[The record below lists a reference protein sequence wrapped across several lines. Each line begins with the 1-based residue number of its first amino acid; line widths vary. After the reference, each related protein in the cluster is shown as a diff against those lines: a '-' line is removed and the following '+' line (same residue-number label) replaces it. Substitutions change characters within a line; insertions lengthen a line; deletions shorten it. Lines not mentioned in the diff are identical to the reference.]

1 MRNFDEFIK
10 TAGISTSLA
19 TIGTKALSTGT
30 KFLNSSAGKKALTG
44 AAIGAATGAV
54 TAQPGSDGRT
64 HRLRNAMVGAT
75 TGGLAGA
82 AYNGIQ
88 NMGTVTPEGIKN
100 GVSNIGSKIQGAFS
114 TLNSNN
120 KTAFEEL
127 DDMVKEAGIGT
138 SLKMAGMNAKMHTQ
152 MAGLKLRMLPMQIK
166 ANHYAKKHPEQQNQQ
181 NDENKQ
187 QPAQQGEQ
195 KPEKRVIK

>member
-10 TAGISTSLA
+10 TAGIGNTLVNVGS
-19 TIGTKALSTGT
+19 KALSTGT

-100 GVSNIGSKIQGAFS
+100 GVSNIGSKIQGAFN
-114 TLNSNN
+114 TLNN
-120 KTAFEEL
+120 KTALEEL
-127 DDMVKEAGIGT
+127 DEMAKEAGFGT
-138 SLKMAGMNAKMHTQ
+138 SLRLAGMNAKMHAQ

-181 NDENKQ
+181 NDGNKQ

-195 KPEKRVIK
+195 KPEKQAIK